1 MCNLSFFSSFFK
13 KYLQMNEAY
22 KANFTLSRLIGTKFV
37 EFPYKPEEDIHDTL
51 REIDEKMGVY
61 CSKLR

>member
-1 MCNLSFFSSFFK
+1 
-13 KYLQMNEAY
+13 MNEAY